1 MLFQYL
7 CGFKPVFYST
17 HSDDEPVK
25 YGDLNDFRV
34 SKGVPFDISPF
45 FIRYAKKVSKSV
57 HISRKTLKICLK
69 TKNFVAPDKKI

>member
-34 SKGVPFDISPF
+34 SKGVPFDTLITWNILLYF
-45 FIRYAKKVSKSV
+45 FVWCN
-57 HISRKTLKICLK
+57 KILCFK
-69 TKNFVAPDKKI
+69 ADF